1 MLEERVK
8 FPRGERLAEDDPAT
22 DAAGQE
28 SLESR
33 PLRVQ
38 ASGMMAEGE
47 SRRELRP
54 LMEKHHSCLNTRAI
68 IEYFQEN
75 LPEEMSGLLAGLG
88 PEIEGLANP
97 QEFLMEVNNW
107 VSSDV
112 VTKMFENAKR
122 LTKNNQIAFKIGF
135 ESAARKKL
143 GYVQRIILF
152 SHKNPRQTLKRVQ
165 AINDKFNR
173 NKTIELM
180 EVKRDSAVVRLHW
193 FKDIP
198 ANRDFC
204 LFNQGI
210 YSGIPT
216 IWKMPPSTLEETK
229 CFFKGDDYCEY
240 HLKWQKRSFLKESF
254 LKFIVPWRALTYT
267 IEELERDKELLR
279 KKFDEIHRLNIQL
292 KEKIDQLICLQETS
306 TATLSV
312 LNLEKLLQVTL
323 RLLINSARLDRAGI
337 LLLDQ
342 QGEVLELTYAAGIDP
357 VLFERVRGYQIP
369 ISKVDN
375 VIARVAMTGIPV
387 VIQDVAR
394 SKLNVKNPLIKQF
407 KPKAIIL
414 APLTVRG
421 KVIGV
426 LLADRVHWDATIT
439 EGDREFIVSFAN
451 QIAIALENAILYRK
465 LEISE
470 RKYRGLIEN
479 AHEGIWIID
488 DKGMVKFVNRRMREI
503 TGHEKLE
510 NKNIQELFDQ
520 ANWKLMK
527 KALEENR
534 QNNVAQQEL
543 EISCKNRGIAAVL
556 MSSVPL
562 FENGQFSGAFAMFS
576 DITALRETEKHFRK
590 IFEEAAIG
598 MCLVD
603 MEGFILDSNS
613 ALMELLGY
621 SKEEMFKK
629 SFKDLTHPDD
639 LPKSIS
645 LFQELARGNRE
656 SYTREKRYICKDGQI
671 VWGQVT
677 VSILRGPR
685 REPQFAIIMTQDV
698 TQRKKGEQEIQANQE
713 QLQSL
718 TSELS
723 LTEERERRRLAT
735 DLHDHIGQAL
745 AVSKIK
751 LGVLQKTVGVS
762 ELATPLGEVREL
774 IEKMIQDTRSLTF
787 ELSLPVLYELGF
799 EAAVEW
805 FAKHVRAQH
814 GIQVDVQ
821 HEMKPIPM
829 TDEIKVLL
837 FRSVRELMMNIVKHA
852 QAMHARVTIARRGDR
867 VDIEV
872 SDDGVGIADF
882 KGFAKSG
889 GNGGF
894 GLFSIRE
901 RLHYLGGRVDMTSK
915 QDKGT
920 RVTLTVPLKYAKKIH
935 MGKPR

>member
-1 MLEERVK
+1 MDFVK
-8 FPRGERLAEDDPAT
+8 RDGAWSQDASPPVELPGEAEQINGLQPQVWPDR
-22 DAAGQE
+22 AALVDRIG
-28 SLESR
+28 
-33 PLRVQ
+33 PV
-38 ASGMMAEGE
+38 
-47 SRRELRP
+47 
-54 LMEKHHSCLNTRAI
+54 MEKHHSCLNTRAI
-68 IEYFQEN
+68 IEYFQEHLPSEVNN
-75 LPEEMSGLLAGLG
+75 LFAGLG
-88 PEIEGLANP
+88 PEIDGLPNP
-97 QEFLMEVNNW
+97 QEFLMESNNW
-107 VSSDV
+107 VSSNV
-112 VTKMFENAKR
+112 IARMFENAKKIT
-122 LTKNNQIAFKIGF
+122 LNDQIAFKIGF

-152 SHKNPRQTLKRVQ
+152 AYKNPRQTLKRVQ
-165 AINDKFNR
+165 AVNDQFNK
-173 NKTIELM
+173 NKRVEPVEI
-180 EVKRDSAVVRLHW
+180 KRDSAVVRLHW
-193 FKDIP
+193 HKHIP
-198 ANRDFC
+198 ANQDFC

-216 IWKMPPSTLEETK
+216 IWNMPPAVLEETK

-240 HLKWQKRSFLKESF
+240 HLKWQKRSILKESF
-254 LKFIVPWRALTYT
+254 LRFVVPWRALTYT

-279 KKFDEIHRLNIQL
+279 KKFDEIHRLNFQL

-323 RLLINSARLDRAGI
+323 RLLINSAKLDRAGI
-337 LLLDQ
+337 LLLDEP
-342 QGEVLELTYAAGIDP
+342 GEVLEFTYAAGIDP
-357 VLFERVRGYQIP
+357 VLFEKVKGYRIP

-387 VIQDVAR
+387 VIQDVSR
-394 SKLNVKNPLIKQF
+394 SKFTTNNPLIRQF
-407 KPKAIIL
+407 KPKAFIL

-488 DKGMVKFVNRRMREI
+488 AVGQIKFVNRRMREI
-503 TGHEKLE
+503 TGHERLV

-520 ANWKLMK
+520 ANWKLME
-527 KALEENR
+527 KALKENR
-534 QNNVAQQEL
+534 KNNVAQQEL
-543 EISCKNRGIAAVL
+543 EITCKSRAGLASVI

-562 FENGQFSGAFAMFS
+562 FENNQFGGAFAMFS
-576 DITALRETEKHFRK
+576 DVTALRETEKRFRK
-590 IFEEAAIG
+590 IFEESAIG
-598 MCLVD
+598 MSLVD
-603 MEGFILDSNS
+603 MNGYILDGNP
-613 ALMELLGY
+613 ALAEMLGY
-621 SKEEMFKK
+621 TKEELYLK
-629 SFKDLTHPDD
+629 SFKELTHPDD
-639 LPKSIS
+639 IPESIV
-645 LFQELARGNRE
+645 LFRELARGLRE
-656 SYTREKRYICKDGQI
+656 SYTREKRYLRKDGQI

-677 VSILRGPR
+677 VSVLRGPR
-685 REPQFAIIMTQDV
+685 REPQYAIVMTQDV
-698 TQRKKGEQEIQANQE
+698 TKRKEAEEVVRAKQE

-718 TSELS
+718 ASELS

-751 LGVLQKTVGVS
+751 IGVLQKV
-762 ELATPLGEVREL
+762 ATDPGLSIPLNEVREL
-774 IEKMIQDTRSLTF
+774 IEQMIQDTRSLTF

-805 FAKHVRAQH
+805 FAKHIRAQH
-814 GIQVDVQ
+814 GIQIEVQ
-821 HEMKPIPM
+821 KDMKPIPM

-852 QAMHARVTIARRGDR
+852 QARHGRVSILRYGEK
-867 VDIEV
+867 VDITVE
-872 SDDGVGIADF
+872 DDGVGIGDT
-882 KGFAKSG
+882 KGYTQSN
-889 GNGGF
+889 NGGF

-901 RLHYLGGRVDMTSK
+901 RLNYLGGRVEVSSK
-915 QDKGT
+915 EGKGT
-920 RVTLTVPLKYAKKIH
+920 RVTLMVPLRFAKKPIL
-935 MGKPR
+935 GKTR

>member
-1 MLEERVK
+1 MDLVKRDGAYREDSSPLPGPSEE
-8 FPRGERLAEDDPAT
+8 
-22 DAAGQE
+22 
-28 SLESR
+28 
-33 PLRVQ
+33 
-38 ASGMMAEGE
+38 SGKAIG
-47 SRRELRP
+47 LRP
-54 LMEKHHSCLNTRAI
+54 KAWAERGAFLGKIGPVMEKHHSCLNTRAV
-68 IEYFQEN
+68 IEYFQEH
-75 LPEEMSGLLAGLG
+75 LPAELPSLLVGLG
-88 PEIEGLANP
+88 PEIEGLTNP
-97 QEFLMEVNNW
+97 QEFLMETNNW
-107 VSSDV
+107 VSSSV
-112 VTKMFENAKR
+112 VTRMFENAKKI
-122 LTKNNQIAFKIGF
+122 TNNDQIAFKIGF

-152 SHKNPRQTLKRVQ
+152 AYKNPRQTLKRVQ
-165 AINDKFNR
+165 AINDQFNK
-173 NKTIELM
+173 NKRVELV
-180 EVKRDSAVVRLHW
+180 EVKRDTAVVRLHW
-193 FKDIP
+193 FKNIP
-198 ANRDFC
+198 ANIDFC

-216 IWKMPPSTLEETK
+216 IWNMPPCSLEETK
-229 CFFKGDDYCEY
+229 CFFKGDEYCEY

-254 LKFIVPWRALTYT
+254 LRFVVPWRALTYT

-279 KKFDEIHRLNIQL
+279 KKFDEIHRLNFQL

-323 RLLINSARLDRAGI
+323 RLLINSAKLDRAGI
-337 LLLDQ
+337 LLLDEE
-342 QGEVLELTYAAGIDP
+342 GEVLELTYAAGIDP
-357 VLFERVRGYQIP
+357 ALFEKLRGYRIP

-387 VIQDVAR
+387 VVQDVTR
-394 SKLNVKNPLIKQF
+394 SKLNTNNPLIRQF
-407 KPKAIIL
+407 KSKAFIL

-426 LLADRVHWDATIT
+426 LMADRVHWDATIT

-488 DKGMVKFVNRRMREI
+488 GGCQIKFVNRRMREI
-503 TGHEKLE
+503 TGHERLV

-520 ANWKLMK
+520 ANWKLME
-527 KALEENR
+527 KALKENR
-534 QNNVAQQEL
+534 KNNVTQQEL
-543 EISCKNRGIAAVL
+543 EIICKNRGLATLI

-576 DITALRETEKHFRK
+576 DVSPLRETEKRFRK

-598 MCLVD
+598 MSLVD
-603 MEGFILDSNS
+603 MNGYMLDSNPTLS
-613 ALMELLGY
+613 EMLGY
-621 SKEEMFKK
+621 SKEEMYLK
-629 SFKDLTHPDD
+629 SFKELTHPED
-639 LPKSIS
+639 LPEGIS
-645 LFQELARGNRE
+645 LFQELARGQRE
-656 SYTREKRYICKDGQI
+656 SYTREKRYIRKDGQI

-677 VSILRGPR
+677 VSVLRGPR
-685 REPQFAIIMTQDV
+685 REPQYAIVMTQDI
-698 TQRKKGEQEIQANQE
+698 TKRKKAEEVVRAKQE
-713 QLQSL
+713 QLQTL
-718 TSELS
+718 ASELS

-751 LGVLQKTVGVS
+751 LGVLQKTVPSPEIAV
-762 ELATPLGEVREL
+762 PLGEVREL
-774 IEKMIQDTRSLTF
+774 IEQMIQDTRSLTF
-787 ELSLPVLYELGF
+787 ELSLPILYELGF

-814 GIQVDVQ
+814 GIQIEVQ
-821 HEMKPIPM
+821 KDMKAIPM

-852 QAMHARVTIARRGDR
+852 QARHGRVNILRTGDR
-867 VDIEV
+867 VNIEV
-872 SDDGVGIADF
+872 EDDGVGIPDS
-882 KGFAKSG
+882 KGYPKSG
-889 GNGGF
+889 TDIGF

-901 RLHYLGGRVDMTSK
+901 RLHYLGGGVEIDSK
-915 QDKGT
+915 EGQGT
-920 RVTLTVPLKYAKKIH
+920 RVTLTVPLKFAKKTNL
-935 MGKPR
+935 GKAR

>member
-1 MLEERVK
+1 MLEERVR
-8 FPRGERLAEDDPAT
+8 FLRGERLAEDDPAT
-22 DAAGQE
+22 DSDGQE
-28 SLESR
+28 SLESW

-38 ASGMMAEGE
+38 ASGTIAEGE
-47 SRRELRP
+47 SRRGRRP

-173 NKTIELM
+173 NKTIELV
-180 EVKRDSAVVRLHW
+180 EIKRDSAVVRLHW
-193 FKDIP
+193 FKNIP

-254 LKFIVPWRALTYT
+254 LKFMVPWRALTYT

-337 LLLDQ
+337 LLLDE

-357 VLFERVRGYQIP
+357 MLFERVKGYQIP

-470 RKYRGLIEN
+470 RKYRGIIEN

-534 QNNVAQQEL
+534 KNSVAQQEL
-543 EISCKNRGIAAVL
+543 EILCKNRGVAAVL

-562 FENGQFSGAFAMFS
+562 FENAQFSGAFAMFS
-576 DITALRETEKHFRK
+576 DITALRETEKRFRK
-590 IFEEAAIG
+590 IFEEAATG

-603 MEGFILDSNS
+603 MEGFILDSNP
-613 ALMELLGY
+613 ALLELLGY

-639 LPKSIS
+639 IPESIS

-698 TQRKKGEQEIQANQE
+698 TKRKQAEEEIRANQE

-718 TSELS
+718 ASELS
-723 LTEERERRRLAT
+723 LTEERERRRLAN

-751 LGVLQKTVGVS
+751 LGVLQKTVGIPGAGHS
-762 ELATPLGEVREL
+762 LG
-774 IEKMIQDTRSLTF
+774 
-787 ELSLPVLYELGF
+787 
-799 EAAVEW
+799 
-805 FAKHVRAQH
+805 
-814 GIQVDVQ
+814 
-821 HEMKPIPM
+821 
-829 TDEIKVLL
+829 
-837 FRSVRELMMNIVKHA
+837 
-852 QAMHARVTIARRGDR
+852 
-867 VDIEV
+867 
-872 SDDGVGIADF
+872 
-882 KGFAKSG
+882 
-889 GNGGF
+889 
-894 GLFSIRE
+894 
-901 RLHYLGGRVDMTSK
+901 
-915 QDKGT
+915 
-920 RVTLTVPLKYAKKIH
+920 
-935 MGKPR
+935 